1 MSWRWRSQCMSI
13 ISMNACPED
22 VFWIAKSFV
31 TKLGMMMHRRKS
43 NLHAEDCF
51 DIFEVRVTM
60 RAHILKHDCFQ
71 YIFRTA
77 HLFTTRSCMVVHYY
91 KPWCSV
97 KRQACWVQVYSK
109 GTFMEVLNLYY
120 DRYLEHSN
128 PIFQQ
133 SNDADNDVPANVFVC
148 EKGPLLT
155 SRSGTNGPSLC
166 FVWSLTVIVT
176 WKIANQSLQLP
187 LQFMMMHHCA
197 TFGLKHFNSSENV
210 IRTNVNWHF

>member
-1 MSWRWRSQCMSI
+1 MTVSNIFSEPLIFLPPEVVWWFI
-13 ISMNACPED
+13 ITSHGVLWKDRLAE
-22 VFWIAKSFV
+22 FKFTAK
-31 TKLGMMMHRRKS
+31 
-43 NLHAEDCF
+43 
-51 DIFEVRVTM
+51 
-60 RAHILKHDCFQ
+60 
-71 YIFRTA
+71 
-77 HLFTTRSCMVVHYY
+77 
-91 KPWCSV
+91 
-97 KRQACWVQVYSK
+97 
-109 GTFMEVLNLYY
+109 EVLNLYY

-133 SNDADNDVPANVFVC
+133 SNDADNDVPANVFIC

-176 WKIANQSLQLP
+176 WKIANQSLQQP